1 MDYTES
7 KNTNRMSPKA
17 VYVRDSG
24 CVLVKIASVFALI
37 SDSTSHQKERNNFK
51 TKLLFND
58 IQ

>member
-51 TKLLFND
+51 TKLLFN
-58 IQ
+58 